1 MVSQFRCYEKQMS
14 KMIDDFNKLKENGN
28 NAFKEGDYEAALD
41 FYTKALKVTS
51 DESYER
57 ATCLKN
63 RAAVYLKQ
71 GKNNKVIDDCTKS
84 LEIVP
89 DDPKA
94 LFRRCQ
100 AYEAVGKIEEA
111 YTDAKHIH
119 RVDPGN
125 KAIQPVLTR
134 LFAIVTKRVQENEQ
148 LQNKVSNMFKYVFD
162 PLTPT
167 DKRLTAVNNLVV
179 IAREPS
185 GANVLMK
192 SGVAK
197 KINGLL
203 KCEPNDEIY
212 LGLDPQK
219 IGLRRNQKVCSILPR
234 PSKNAPAALPYLLI
248 KAFVRTVG
256 ELVKRGAGI
265 GKELLQDLG
274 IPWFIDVLN
283 SNKEPQVSC
292 AQYCLQAILN
302 SLTGMEN
309 NVDSRPNDELCEENR
324 KEIET
329 LLTCLVYAVN
339 SRTVT
344 GLCRGNAKKFNP
356 DQRNLV
362 TKGGLNGQETI
373 ETVDCKTKGS
383 AEYKYESS
391 MNITSDSGTLTSLC
405 LARIYENMYYDQ
417 ARERYMESIMEF
429 VKDKLLSPD
438 IESKVRVTVSIT
450 CLLLGP
456 LEVGSSIMAKEGIL
470 EMVLVMANT
479 DDELQQRVACECIIA
494 VASKKDKVSS
504 IIKQG
509 IDILKRLYM
518 SKNENIRVR
527 ALVGLCKLGSI
538 GGSDAS
544 IRPFADGSTRKLAEA
559 CRRFLVNPSR
569 DSDIRRWSAEGLA
582 YLTLDAEVKEA
593 LIEDKAALAA
603 LIEVAASGKP
613 ACTYGVVTTLVNLCN
628 AYDKQEIIPEMVELA
643 KFAKHHIPEDH
654 ELDDPDFVTKRLL
667 ILGQSN
673 ITSAIYAMN
682 KKVESDNT
690 RELLARILN
699 ALASQQEIRGLMV
712 QQGASKALIHLA
724 HNGTLKGKR
733 QAAQALARL
742 GITLNPEV
750 AFPGERSLERQRIL
764 KEKGF
769 SAIESYMFEEHEMLR
784 RAATQTMTNMI
795 ISDDVIKIY
804 ENNQEKVRFLFLLTC
819 EEDTDTA
826 CAACGALAMLTSVS
840 TKACSMLLDKNWVEI
855 FQQILAHP
863 DKGVQHR
870 AVAVVNNLV
879 ASSKD
884 NAENV
889 LATQIMELLMALS
902 LLEEEGAGAIKQLA
916 LQALAKGE
924 EYKVIRRPEDMATVQ
939 EEEEVTSEPE
949 LE

>member
-1 MVSQFRCYEKQMS
+1 MMK
-14 KMIDDFNKLKENGN
+14 
-28 NAFKEGDYEAALD
+28 
-41 FYTKALKVTS
+41 YTW
-51 DESYER
+51 
-57 ATCLKN
+57 
-63 RAAVYLKQ
+63 
-71 GKNNKVIDDCTKS
+71 
-84 LEIVP
+84 
-89 DDPKA
+89 
-94 LFRRCQ
+94 FWF
-100 AYEAVGKIEEA
+100 
-111 YTDAKHIH
+111 
-119 RVDPGN
+119 PG
-125 KAIQPVLTR
+125 
-134 LFAIVTKRVQENEQ
+134 
-148 LQNKVSNMFKYVFD
+148 
-162 PLTPT
+162 
-167 DKRLTAVNNLVV
+167 
-179 IAREPS
+179 
-185 GANVLMK
+185 
-192 SGVAK
+192 
-197 KINGLL
+197 
-203 KCEPNDEIY
+203 C
-212 LGLDPQK
+212 
-219 IGLRRNQKVCSILPR
+219 
-234 PSKNAPAALPYLLI
+234 
-248 KAFVRTVG
+248 VRIVG
-256 ELVKRGAGI
+256 ELVKRSSAI
-265 GKELLQDLG
+265 TRELLQDLG

-309 NVDSRPNDELCEENR
+309 NVESRPKEELCEENK

-339 SRTVT
+339 SRTIT
-344 GLCRGNAKKFNP
+344 GLCRDAIIQLLTRNVHYKAVNWAERLVEIRGL
-356 DQRNLV
+356 QRLMEV
-362 TKGGLNGQETI
+362 ASELP
-373 ETVDCKTKGS
+373 
-383 AEYKYESS
+383 EYKYESS
-391 MNITSDSGTLTSLC
+391 MDITSDSGTLTSLC

-438 IESKVRVTVSIT
+438 IESKVRVTVAIT

-494 VASKKDKVSS
+494 VASKKDKVTS

-527 ALVGLCKLGSI
+527 ALVGLCKLSSI

-559 CRRFLVNPSR
+559 CRRFLVNPAR
-569 DSDIRRWSAEGLA
+569 DSDIKRWSAEGLA

-593 LIEDKAALAA
+593 LIEDKAALTA
-603 LIEVAASGKP
+603 LIDVAASGKP
-613 ACTYGVVTTLVNLCN
+613 ACMYGVVTTLVNLCN

-667 ILGQSN
+667 ILGKSN
-673 ITSAIYAMN
+673 ITSAIYSMN

-712 QQGASKALIHLA
+712 QQGASKVLTHLA

-733 QAAQALARL
+733 QAAQGLARL

-750 AFPGERSLERQRIL
+750 AFPGERSLEVIRPLLSLLHPEASALETFEGLMALCNLACIGEKQRQRIL

-769 SAIESYMFEEHEMLR
+769 TSIESYMFEDHEMLR

-804 ENNQEKVRFLFLLTC
+804 ENNPDKVRFLFLLAC

-840 TKACSMLLDKNWVEI
+840 TKACGKLLEKNWEEI

-863 DKGVQHR
+863 DQGIQHR
-870 AVAVVNNLV
+870 AVAIVNNLV
-879 ASSKD
+879 ASSQE
-884 NAENV
+884 NAEKV

-902 LLEEEGAGAIKQLA
+902 LLEEEGRGDGIKKLA

-924 EYKVIRRPEDMATVQ
+924 EYKVIRKPEDMATVQ
-939 EEEEVTSEPE
+939 EEEVTSEPE

>member
-1 MVSQFRCYEKQMS
+1 
-14 KMIDDFNKLKENGN
+14 
-28 NAFKEGDYEAALD
+28 
-41 FYTKALKVTS
+41 
-51 DESYER
+51 
-57 ATCLKN
+57 
-63 RAAVYLKQ
+63 
-71 GKNNKVIDDCTKS
+71 
-84 LEIVP
+84 
-89 DDPKA
+89 
-94 LFRRCQ
+94 
-100 AYEAVGKIEEA
+100 
-111 YTDAKHIH
+111 
-119 RVDPGN
+119 
-125 KAIQPVLTR
+125 
-134 LFAIVTKRVQENEQ
+134 
-148 LQNKVSNMFKYVFD
+148 
-162 PLTPT
+162 
-167 DKRLTAVNNLVV
+167 
-179 IAREPS
+179 
-185 GANVLMK
+185 
-192 SGVAK
+192 
-197 KINGLL
+197 
-203 KCEPNDEIY
+203 
-212 LGLDPQK
+212 
-219 IGLRRNQKVCSILPR
+219 
-234 PSKNAPAALPYLLI
+234 
-248 KAFVRTVG
+248 
-256 ELVKRGAGI
+256 
-265 GKELLQDLG
+265 
-274 IPWFIDVLN
+274 
-283 SNKEPQVSC
+283 
-292 AQYCLQAILN
+292 
-302 SLTGMEN
+302 
-309 NVDSRPNDELCEENR
+309 
-324 KEIET
+324 
-329 LLTCLVYAVN
+329 
-339 SRTVT
+339 
-344 GLCRGNAKKFNP
+344 
-356 DQRNLV
+356 
-362 TKGGLNGQETI
+362 
-373 ETVDCKTKGS
+373 
-383 AEYKYESS
+383 

-750 AFPGERSLERQRIL
+750 AFPGERSLE
-764 KEKGF
+764 
-769 SAIESYMFEEHEMLR
+769 
-784 RAATQTMTNMI
+784 
-795 ISDDVIKIY
+795 VI
-804 ENNQEKVRFLFLLTC
+804 RPL
-819 EEDTDTA
+819 
-826 CAACGALAMLTSVS
+826 
-840 TKACSMLLDKNWVEI
+840 
-855 FQQILAHP
+855 
-863 DKGVQHR
+863 
-870 AVAVVNNLV
+870 
-879 ASSKD
+879 
-884 NAENV
+884 
-889 LATQIMELLMALS
+889 LS
-902 LLEEEGAGAIKQLA
+902 LLHPEATALETFEGL
-916 LQALAKGE
+916 
-924 EYKVIRRPEDMATVQ
+924 MAF
-939 EEEEVTSEPE
+939 
-949 LE
+949 L